1 MALEKPLL
9 SSYQPNGLQSLLFGK
24 LNTNPVSQCYVTSI
38 SAMILATTQP
48 TPFCEMVTFQM
59 VILIVLDLV
68 KPYYEK
74 VIQTGCF
81 RHACFRLKVESNFI
95 SLKTNFYQSFSLKAN
110 DVHSQHEECFSQ
122 CL

>member
-9 SSYQPNGLQSLLFGK
+9 SSYQPNGLQFLLFGK
-24 LNTNPVSQCYVTSI
+24 LNTNTVSQCYVTSI

-48 TPFCEMVTFQM
+48 TPSCEMVTFQM
-59 VILIVLDLV
+59 AILIVLDLV

-81 RHACFRLKVESNFI
+81 
-95 SLKTNFYQSFSLKAN
+95 
-110 DVHSQHEECFSQ
+110 
-122 CL
+122 